1 MRAINYLKFIILF
14 LSTDLNAQ
22 SFEKSLIENRNII
35 PYPFNENNAYFNSTL
50 DVIYFN
56 SSKNLNNVGGISD
69 LNDIWLRKKTE
80 NIWGIPIN
88 INEINTSANDL
99 LLGVDE
105 EFLYVLTGNSL
116 TYFSTEAPYK
126 KIKEEEINGFNNNY
140 SIISGSISKNKDII
154 YLSFD
159 GIGSFGVEDLYEISK
174 EGDKWNR
181 PKSIGSSVNSE
192 FQEMSP
198 FIMNDTLIFISN
210 RSSDGYKF
218 YYTTKDS
225 TSNNWKDP
233 IKLSSLNT
241 TSSVV
246 SLSYNDISNS
256 FLVSKS
262 NDSKTYSDIV
272 EYQKS
277 KQNYYTIE
285 FIFKEDISGNISVY
299 NNNAVSEILPINN
312 GVSLFKTL
320 NNENVRFKFITDSY
334 FIKDTIISVSE
345 NKRIL
350 INLSKIEP
358 GNREIQS
365 NLIFEKSST
374 KLTEESLPYLNDLL
388 HIFKNNINL
397 KITIEGHT
405 DNSGSLKNNIR
416 LSKERAEF
424 IKGFLVKNGI
434 KKGQIKVKGYGPT
447 RPKFSNDSEELRVK
461 NRRVEIYIN

>member
-116 TYFSTEAPYK
+116 TYFSTDAPYN

-154 YLSFD
+154 HLSFD

-198 FIMNDTLIFISN
+198 FLMNDTLIFISN

-299 NNNAVSEILPINN
+299 NNNVVSEILPINN
-312 GVSLFKTL
+312 GASLFKTL

-374 KLTEESLPYLNDLL
+374 KLTDKSFPYLNDLL

-397 KITIEGHT
+397 KITVEGHT

>member
-22 SFEKSLIENRNII
+22 SFEKSLIEKRNII
-35 PYPFNENNAYFNSTL
+35 PYPINEYNAYFNSTL
-50 DVIYFN
+50 DIIYFN

-69 LNDIWLRKKTE
+69 LNDIWLRKNID
-80 NIWGIPIN
+80 NIWGMPVN
-88 INEINTSANDL
+88 IHEINTSANDL

-116 TYFSTEAPYK
+116 TYFSTDAPYN

-154 YLSFD
+154 HLSFD

-198 FIMNDTLIFISN
+198 FLMNDTLIFISN

-246 SLSYNDISNS
+246 SLSYNYISNS

-312 GVSLFKTL
+312 GASLFKTL

-374 KLTEESLPYLNDLL
+374 KLTDKSFPYLNDLL

-397 KITIEGHT
+397 KITVEGHT

>member
-1 MRAINYLKFIILF
+1 MRAINYLKFIILL

-210 RSSDGYKF
+210 ISSDGYKF

-246 SLSYNDISNS
+246 SLSYNDVSNS

-277 KQNYYTIE
+277 KQNYNTIE
-285 FIFKEDISGNISVY
+285 FIFNEDISGNISVY
-299 NNNAVSEILPINN
+299 NNNVVSEILPINN
-312 GVSLFKTL
+312 GVSLFKTS
-320 NNENVRFKFITDSY
+320 NNENVRFKFITDLY
-334 FIKDTIISVSE
+334 FIKDTII
-345 NKRIL
+345 KL
-350 INLSKIEP
+350 KKID
-358 GNREIQS
+358 N
-365 NLIFEKSST
+365 
-374 KLTEESLPYLNDLL
+374 
-388 HIFKNNINL
+388 
-397 KITIEGHT
+397 HT
-405 DNSGSLKNNIR
+405 CL
-416 LSKERAEF
+416 AA
-424 IKGFLVKNGI
+424 
-434 KKGQIKVKGYGPT
+434 
-447 RPKFSNDSEELRVK
+447 
-461 NRRVEIYIN
+461 

>member
-1 MRAINYLKFIILF
+1 MRAINYLKIIILF
-14 LSTDLNAQ
+14 FSIDLNAQ
-22 SFEKSLIENRNII
+22 SFEKTLIENRNII
-35 PYPFNENNAYFNSTL
+35 PYPFNEYNAYFNSTL
-50 DVIYFN
+50 DIIYFN

-69 LNDIWLRKKTE
+69 LNDIWLRKKTD
-80 NIWGIPIN
+80 NIWGMSLN

-105 EFLYVLTGNSL
+105 EFLYVLKGNSL
-116 TYFSTEAPYK
+116 IYYSIKAPYK
-126 KIKEEEINGFNNNY
+126 KIKEEEIIGFNNNY
-140 SIISGSISKNKDII
+140 SIISGSINNNKDVI

-159 GIGSFGVEDLYEISK
+159 GIGSFGVEDLYQISK
-174 EGDKWNR
+174 DGDKWNR

-198 FIMNDTLIFISN
+198 FLMNDTLIFISN

-225 TSNNWKDP
+225 SSNNWNEP
-233 IKLSSLNT
+233 SKLSFLNSN
-241 TSSVV
+241 SSVV
-246 SLSYNDISNS
+246 SLSYNDVSNS
-256 FLVSKS
+256 FLVSRS

-272 EYQKS
+272 EYKKS
-277 KQNYYTIE
+277 KKKYNSIE
-285 FIFKEDISGNISVY
+285 FLFKNDISGNISVY
-299 NNNAVSEILPINN
+299 NNDIISEILPIN
-312 GVSLFKTL
+312 GSSLIYETL
-320 NNENVRFKFITDSY
+320 NNDKVRFKFIIDSY
-334 FIKDTIISVSE
+334 FIKDTTISLSE
-345 NKRIL
+345 NKNIL
-350 INLSKIEP
+350 INLNKIEF
-358 GNREIQS
+358 GNRDIQS

-374 KLTEESLPYLNDLL
+374 KLIDESFPYLDDLL

-424 IKGFLVKNGI
+424 IKEFLVKNGI

-447 RPKFSNDSEELRVK
+447 RPRYSNDSQELRFK

>member
-116 TYFSTEAPYK
+116 TYFSTEVPYK
-126 KIKEEEINGFNNNY
+126 KIKEEEINGFNNNF

-374 KLTEESLPYLNDLL
+374 KLTDKSIPYLNDLL

-397 KITIEGHT
+397 KITVEGHT